1 MKKIKIIIPYFGEFP
16 KFFPYFLMTARRN
29 KNIDFEIF
37 TDQPVEQFSLL
48 NARNIHFNRV
58 TFSDLKKKI
67 QSKFNFEISLDD
79 PYKLCD
85 YKPAYGL
92 IFEDELIGYDYWGFC
107 DTDIL
112 LGDIYQFLEDYEFFT
127 KEYDRYGLLGHLQI
141 YKNIKEVNTIFKT
154 GVGMSYRLDYQNVYT
169 SSKNFIF
176 DEQEGVQKLF
186 ELSRMNQLQVTCFHD
201 LDISCFSFRCNG
213 EKKVQRY
220 YYWTDLKGLE
230 SIELKKGNIVT
241 TQPLYVHFQK
251 RNIEC
256 PEVVENKQFYVVPNR
271 LVNGNKLSVEEIKS
285 VTQNKIYWEHIKRVI
300 QKKFKKEKWT
310 FEFILHKIR
319 MKNR

>member
-1 MKKIKIIIPYFGEFP
+1 MKKIKIIIPYFGAFP

-37 TDQPVEQFSLL
+37 TDQPVEQFSSL
-48 NARNIHFNRV
+48 NARNIHFNRM

-67 QSKFNFEISLDD
+67 QSKFNFEILLNN

-92 IFEDELIGYDYWGFC
+92 IFEEELIGYDYWGFC

-169 SSKNFIF
+169 SNQNFIF

-186 ELSRMNQLQVTCFHD
+186 DHSGMKQLQVTCFHD
-201 LDISCFSFRCNG
+201 LDISRFSFGCNG
-213 EKKVQRY
+213 EQKVQRY
-220 YYWTDLKGLE
+220 YFWAESKGLE
-230 SIELKKGNIVT
+230 SIEFKKEHIYI

-271 LVNGNKLSVEEIKS
+271 LVNGDKLSVEEIKS
-285 VTQNKIYWEHIKRVI
+285 MTQNKIYWEHIIRTI
-300 QKKFKKEKWT
+300 QNKFKKEKWT

>member
-1 MKKIKIIIPYFGEFP
+1 MKKIKIIIPYFGAFP

-37 TDQPVEQFSLL
+37 TDQPIDQFSSL
-48 NARNIHFNRV
+48 NAKNIHFNRM
-58 TFSDLKKKI
+58 TFYDLKKKI
-67 QSKFNFEISLDD
+67 QSKFNFEISLDN

-85 YKPAYGL
+85 YKPAYGF

-112 LGDIYQFLEDYEFFT
+112 LGDIYQFLENHDFFT

-141 YKNIKEVNTIFKT
+141 YKNKKEVNTVFKT
-154 GVGMSYRLDYQNVYT
+154 GLGISYRLDYQNVYT
-169 SSKNFIF
+169 SNQNFIF

-186 ELSRMNQLQVTCFHD
+186 EHSGMKQLQITYFHD
-201 LDISCFSFRCNG
+201 LDISRFSFRCNG
-213 EKKVQRY
+213 EPKVQRY
-220 YYWTDLKGLE
+220 YFWTELNGLE
-230 SIELKKGNIVT
+230 SIELKKEQIET

-256 PEVVENKQFYVVPNR
+256 PEIVENKPFYVVPNR
-271 LVNGNKLSVEEIKS
+271 LVYGDKLSVEEIKS
-285 VTQNKIYWEHIKRVI
+285 MTQNKFYWEHIEKTFL
-300 QKKFKKEKWT
+300 KKFKREKWT
-310 FEFILHKIR
+310 INFIRHKLR
-319 MKNR
+319 MRR

>member
-1 MKKIKIIIPYFGEFP
+1 
-16 KFFPYFLMTARRN
+16 MTARRN

-37 TDQPVEQFSLL
+37 TDQPVEQFSSL
-48 NARNIHFNRV
+48 NARNIHFNRM

-67 QSKFNFEISLDD
+67 QSKFNFEILLNN

-92 IFEDELIGYDYWGFC
+92 IFEEELIGYDYWGFC

-154 GVGMSYRLDYQNVYT
+154 GLGMSYRLDYQNVYT
-169 SSKNFIF
+169 SNQNFIF

-186 ELSRMNQLQVTCFHD
+186 DHSGMKQLQVTCFHD
-201 LDISCFSFRCNG
+201 LDISRFSFRCNG

-230 SIELKKGNIVT
+230 SIELKKGNIET

-271 LVNGNKLSVEEIKS
+271 LVNGDKLSVEEIKS
-285 VTQNKIYWEHIKRVI
+285 MTQNKIYWEHIIRTI
-300 QKKFKKEKWT
+300 QNKFKKEKWT